1 MNRSL
6 ARVFSSLAAGIVFG
20 LGLMLSGMADPAKV
34 LNFLDV
40 AGTWDPS
47 LMLVMGA
54 AVVVTFV
61 GFRLARTREQPLFAP
76 QFPGRAAIRFDM
88 PLIAGAVLFG
98 AGWGLGGF
106 CPGPA
111 LASLSLGSAGAWVF
125 VAAML
130 GGMWAGRR
138 VMGR

>member
-1 MNRSL
+1 MNPSL

-54 AVVVTFV
+54 AVVVAFV

-76 QFPGRAAIRFDM
+76 QFPGRAAIRIDL

-111 LASLSLGSAGAWVF
+111 LASLSLGSVGAW

-138 VMGR
+138 VLAR